1 MWSSAAGESTMMMTT
16 IQQACMRRCSLAGIL
31 SQKVINRSIS
41 TVQPNNNRVPTT
53 LYRQIL
59 HWCRRY
65 RNVPFSPLPPVT
77 LSPPHQVNS
86 AALKRLKD
94 MRALLLNVD
103 TNNIIDNNKKEW
115 GEIGGHPAHYAM
127 YKEGVVVSDDL
138 ITFPEINNAN
148 DLQGVI
154 RSIYWLNNQHTIEE
168 VHSAAITDINAV
180 VNEENDTKEQIS
192 LAFEAIKSCNQLS
205 FSELDTRR
213 GKREMSMKVRQKNG
227 ESDEKGVIF
236 HVGQVVQHKNDKW
249 RGVVVGWDIE
259 KNKND
264 DGQLLSSLTTKQY
277 SLHSM
282 SDGLSEAT
290 TTKSKKKVQYTVL
303 VDYYDNK
310 LLLQSAKTVTLESQ
324 DDLVSVTDPW

>member
-1 MWSSAAGESTMMMTT
+1 M
-16 IQQACMRRCSLAGIL
+16 
-31 SQKVINRSIS
+31 
-41 TVQPNNNRVPTT
+41 
-53 LYRQIL
+53 
-59 HWCRRY
+59 
-65 RNVPFSPLPPVT
+65 
-77 LSPPHQVNS
+77 
-86 AALKRLKD
+86 
-94 MRALLLNVD
+94 LNVD

-138 ITFPEINNAN
+138 ITFPEINNAS
-148 DLQGVI
+148 DIHGLI
-154 RSIYWLNNQHTIEE
+154 RSIYWLNNQHTIEG
-168 VHSAAITDINAV
+168 ATDSNAV
-180 VNEENDTKEQIS
+180 VNEETDTKEQIS

>member
-1 MWSSAAGESTMMMTT
+1 M
-16 IQQACMRRCSLAGIL
+16 
-31 SQKVINRSIS
+31 
-41 TVQPNNNRVPTT
+41 
-53 LYRQIL
+53 
-59 HWCRRY
+59 
-65 RNVPFSPLPPVT
+65 
-77 LSPPHQVNS
+77 
-86 AALKRLKD
+86 
-94 MRALLLNVD
+94 
-103 TNNIIDNNKKEW
+103 KK
-115 GEIGGHPAHYAM
+115 M
-127 YKEGVVVSDDL
+127 
-138 ITFPEINNAN
+138 
-148 DLQGVI
+148 
-154 RSIYWLNNQHTIEE
+154 
-168 VHSAAITDINAV
+168 
-180 VNEENDTKEQIS
+180 TKEQIS

-205 FSELDTRR
+205 FSELDIRR
-213 GKREMSMKVRQKNG
+213 GKREKSMEVRVRQKNE
-227 ESDEKGVIF
+227 ESDDQFPSVIF

-290 TTKSKKKVQYTVL
+290 TTKSKKKVQCTVL